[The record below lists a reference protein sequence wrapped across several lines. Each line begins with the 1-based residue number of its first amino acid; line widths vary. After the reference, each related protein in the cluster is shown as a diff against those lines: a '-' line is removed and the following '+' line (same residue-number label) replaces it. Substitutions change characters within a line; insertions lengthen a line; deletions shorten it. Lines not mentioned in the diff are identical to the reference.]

1 MTFTVLIYA
10 IGGYAVLF
18 LAGMLVLEH
27 TRGPVRQQAAFSHAG
42 DRPPLRPWPRV
53 TRTCPV
59 GHERGLPLRRSAQRA
74 APARRRRPAA
84 TSCRR

>member
-1 MTFTVLIYA
+1 MTFTVLMYA
-10 IGGYAVLF
+10 IGGYAVVF

-27 TRGPVRQQAAFSHAG
+27 TRGPVPEQDGCSHAG

-59 GHERGLPLRRSAQRA
+59 GHERVLPLRSAQRTT
-74 APARRRRPAA
+74 PERRKRPAA